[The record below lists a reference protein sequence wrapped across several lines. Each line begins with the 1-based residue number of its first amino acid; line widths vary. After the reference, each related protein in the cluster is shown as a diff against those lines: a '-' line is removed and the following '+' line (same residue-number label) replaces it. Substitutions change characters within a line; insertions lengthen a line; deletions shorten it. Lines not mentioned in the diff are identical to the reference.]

1 MAKGGPTGCIGKAC
15 QYVIVDDDASCE
27 NGSGGCTTAK
37 LLDAELSGFHDQ
49 NLIKAS
55 RKIQEILDSIPADP
69 RGRKLALLSTNLGA
83 LLAWVDHTKT
93 VPRNKGVR
101 PTDDDAKIAKA
112 LRLKE
117 KIAARSG
124 AS

>member
-15 QYVIVDDDASCE
+15 QFVIVDDDASCE

-37 LLDAELSGFHDQ
+37 LLEAEPSGFHDQ

-69 RGRKLALLSTNLGA
+69 HGRKLALLSTNLGA

-93 VPRNKGVR
+93 VPKGKGVR

-112 LRLKE
+112 LRLKTR
-117 KIAARSG
+117 AARAG
-124 AS
+124 A

>member
-15 QYVIVDDDASCE
+15 QFVIVNDDASCE

-37 LLDAELSGFHDQ
+37 LLEAEPSGFHDQ

-93 VPRNKGVR
+93 VPKGKGVR

-112 LRLKE
+112 LRLKTR
-117 KIAARSG
+117 AARAG
-124 AS
+124 A

>member
-1 MAKGGPTGCIGKAC
+1 MAKGGPIGCIGKAC
-15 QYVIVDDDASCE
+15 QYVIVDDEASCE

-37 LLDAELSGFHDQ
+37 LLEAEPSGFHDQ

-83 LLAWVDHTKT
+83 MLAWVDHTKT
-93 VPRNKGVR
+93 VPKNKGVR

-112 LRLKE
+112 LRLKTR
-117 KIAARSG
+117 AARAG
-124 AS
+124 A